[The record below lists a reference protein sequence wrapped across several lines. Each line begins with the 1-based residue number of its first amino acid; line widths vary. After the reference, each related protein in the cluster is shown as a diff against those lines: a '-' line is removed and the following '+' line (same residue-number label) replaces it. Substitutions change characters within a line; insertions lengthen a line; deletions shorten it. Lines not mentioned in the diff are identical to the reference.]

1 MCEKAVRE
9 AVNEVSGV
17 TDVRADRKEE
27 RVWVSCS
34 SEVSPQQL
42 MEAIQSNGKFRARL
56 VQE

>member
-42 MEAIQSNGKFRARL
+42 VEAIQSNGKFRARL

>member
-17 TDVRADRKEE
+17 TDVRANRKEE

-34 SEVSPQQL
+34 SEVSPQQVV
-42 MEAIQSNGKFRARL
+42 EAIQSNGKFRARL
-56 VQE
+56 VDE

>member
-1 MCEKAVRE
+1 MCEQAVRE

-34 SEVSPQQL
+34 SEVSPQQVV
-42 MEAIQSNGKFRARL
+42 EAIQSNGKFRARL
-56 VQE
+56 VEE